1 MATADAAAQ
10 LLAQDWKE
18 TAAVDYSRRSQIIA
32 DVMFNGPQDWTS
44 IRQALT
50 NVRTLSGMNV
60 LGISATEARI
70 ELSYFG
76 GPEQLGVAMAQQNLN
91 FGRVRGSYLL
101 RLGNAQA
108 ANR

>member
-1 MATADAAAQ
+1 
-10 LLAQDWKE
+10 
-18 TAAVDYSRRSQIIA
+18 
-32 DVMFNGPQDWTS
+32 
-44 IRQALT
+44 
-50 NVRTLSGMNV
+50 MNV